1 MAGPSKRFL
10 KGKYT
15 PPPAPRT
22 PRTPYSVPDIPPR
35 PTSSRRPA

>member
-15 PPPAPRT
+15 PPPAPRM
-22 PRTPYSVPDIPPR
+22 PRTPYPAPSTPPR
-35 PTSSRRPA
+35 PSPAKRPK